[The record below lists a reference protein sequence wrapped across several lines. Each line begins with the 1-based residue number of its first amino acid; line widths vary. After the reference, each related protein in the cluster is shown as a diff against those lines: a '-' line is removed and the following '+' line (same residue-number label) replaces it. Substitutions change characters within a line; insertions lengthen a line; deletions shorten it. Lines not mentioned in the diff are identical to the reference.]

1 VDVHRAQKRTHIKQ
15 NQPPVSRANDRRS
28 RTQINL
34 FCAAFAIKLYALQ
47 VAHSGGYRLSRD
59 EFLPRRTF

>member
-1 VDVHRAQKRTHIKQ
+1 MCTGLKRTHIKQ

-34 FCAAFAIKLYALQ
+34 ICT
-47 VAHSGGYRLSRD
+47 VADLLELDPATAPNGG
-59 EFLPRRTF
+59 